1 MTIEKP
7 VCSSTTNLDAE
18 SLKDAKCDCLR
29 YWELLQQEAI
39 LKLSNERNS
48 SANLYKFEMGYEAR
62 ARRIAAVYADFFL
75 EKDKR
80 LGAEE
85 KYRGRYYWMG
95 LGAFASKTVATIYPN
110 LSTEMAYYL
119 SDKMDEY
126 DLQVSDD
133 NSLVKMAIT
142 DNKDPEDDPELVK
155 LSNMIDLFAS
165 GNLWLYMDIAP
176 WHYHWS
182 TSKESFEDCLEDR
195 DVSQYQK
202 VTRSMKKIPW
212 FNQLGKVNYLKVTK
226 RVRDAFAIMPDI
238 EETFDEN
245 EGNID
250 DQYKKAGKNLLKH
263 LVELAWHEQGNILQD
278 LVWKDPAVK
287 VGAQG
292 EFLARHNKYI
302 LLLTAFA
309 PVLAPVGYLASE
321 EFKETVMPDSTFVLS
336 SDYNVKAVTKTG
348 WFPWTKKYG
357 NDRHNASDALIK
369 GVKEEPYLAPFEKG
383 FFSKATIIP
392 DLDSRM
398 VWITEA
404 AKKYHRIMLD
414 KRGRDFLHA
423 ELEII
428 SGWGQS
434 TLIDIQHHKSN
445 EGETEID
452 ITREDICE

>member
-1 MTIEKP
+1 MAIDNP
-7 VCSSTTNLDAE
+7 ICSSVTNANE
-18 SLKDAKCDCLR
+18 ETNKEAKCDCLR

-48 SANLYKFEMGYEAR
+48 STNLYKFEMGYEAR

-80 LGAEE
+80 LGANE

-110 LSTEMAYYL
+110 LSTAMAYYL
-119 SDKMDEY
+119 SDKVDEH

-133 NSLVKMAIT
+133 NSLVEMGLT
-142 DNKDPEDDPELVK
+142 DNKSPEDDPEL
-155 LSNMIDLFAS
+155 LNFSNMIDLFAA

-176 WHYHWS
+176 WYYHWS

-202 VTRSMKKIPW
+202 VTRSMTKIPW
-212 FNQLGKVNYLKVTK
+212 FDQLGKANHLKVTK
-226 RVRDAFAIMPDI
+226 EVKAAFAIMPKI
-238 EETFDEN
+238 EEVFDKY

-250 DQYKKAGKNLLKH
+250 EQYKQAGDDLLKH
-263 LVELAWHEQGNILQD
+263 LVHLAWHEQGNILQE

-302 LLLTAFA
+302 LLLTPFA
-309 PVLAPVGYLASE
+309 PILAPLVYLASE
-321 EFKETVMPDSTFVLS
+321 KFKETVMPDSTFVLS
-336 SDYNVKAVTKTG
+336 SDYNVKAVTNTG

-357 NDRHNASDALIK
+357 DDRHNASDALIK
-369 GVKEEPYLAPFEKG
+369 GVKEDPYLSPFEG
-383 FFSKATIIP
+383 GIFSKATIIP
-392 DLDSRM
+392 DLESRM
-398 VWITEA
+398 IWITEA
-404 AKKYHRIMLD
+404 AEKYHRIMLD
-414 KRGRDFLHA
+414 KGGRDFLHA

-434 TLIDIQHHKSN
+434 TLADIQHHKSN
-445 EGETEID
+445 DGQTEID
-452 ITREDICE
+452 LARVDF